1 MKIQSRLYVGRT
13 FLLASKH
20 QKSVVI
26 APAFKSILDVDVKEL
41 PLDTDLLGT
50 FSGEIERK
58 GTAKETVLAKARMAI
73 SETGIPYALASE
85 GSIGADPFIPF
96 INSDFEL
103 MAFVDD
109 ELGLEVIE
117 SVRSTEI
124 VAATKKVKSILDI
137 EEFLQKADFPNHKV
151 IVRSP
156 HNPIKFAIKGID
168 NLEELK
174 SSLAKGF
181 ELFPELILESDLRA
195 HCSPSR
201 MANIGV
207 VAHKLATRLS
217 NHCPECQM
225 PGWGVVGYEKGL
237 PCSECEEISEEAVRS
252 EILGCAKCDFKTNG
266 KSLALEIDPSRC
278 NYCNP

>member
-20 QKSVVI
+20 QKAVVV
-26 APAFKSILDVDVKEL
+26 APAFKSILDVDVNEL

-73 SETGIPYALASE
+73 AETGNPYALASE

-117 SVRSTEI
+117 SIRSTEI
-124 VAATKKVKSILDI
+124 VATTAKVKSVLDI
-137 EEFLQKADFPNHKV
+137 EEFLRKADFPNHKV

-156 HNPIKFAIKGID
+156 QNPSEFTIKGID

-174 SSLAKGF
+174 SSLTKGF
-181 ELFPELILESDLRA
+181 ESFPELILESDLRA

-201 MANIGV
+201 MANIGL
-207 VAHKLATRLS
+207 VARKLAIRLS

-225 PGWGVVGYEKGL
+225 PGWGVVGYEKGV
-237 PCSECEEISEEAVRS
+237 PCSECEEISEEAVKS
-252 EILGCAKCDFKTNG
+252 EILGCAKCAFTTTG
-266 KSLALEIDPSRC
+266 TARASEIDPSLC